1 MQNRETAWK
10 ILRARLLERK
20 MQAEADERS
29 RLKGENTAA
38 GFGNRILSYVLH
50 PYTMVTDHRT
60 DVSVGDTQA
69 VLNGEIGEFID
80 AYLKSQMGQPQ
91 PDPVG

>member
-1 MQNRETAWK
+1 
-10 ILRARLLERK
+10 
-20 MQAEADERS
+20 
-29 RLKGENTAA
+29 
-38 GFGNRILSYVLH
+38 
-50 PYTMVTDHRT
+50 MVTDHRT
-60 DVSVGDTQA
+60 DFSVGDTQA